1 MNSPDK
7 VSEATPQGLVNNS
20 LADPSLSQGD
30 ENEMSTLE
38 MPVELGARMRVPE
51 DIEKL
56 FRNYHTLILQ
66 AAFRITGDRMEAE
79 DVLQTLFL
87 RLLNRHAPVD
97 LKYSPGHYLRRA
109 AVNLALDR
117 LRRQKRQVPLEAV
130 PDLAAGRSFDPGQ
143 AQLSSEVAGCL
154 RSALARLKPTA
165 AEIFVL
171 RHFEGLSNSEI
182 AKLLGTSWGTVAV
195 TLHRAHRRLRKDL
208 SSFAGGR
215 S

>member
-1 MNSPDK
+1 MSPLK
-7 VSEATPQGLVNNS
+7 RHVEQEARRTI
-20 LADPSLSQGD
+20 
-30 ENEMSTLE
+30 
-38 MPVELGARMRVPE
+38 PE
-51 DIEKL
+51 DVEDL
-56 FRNYHTLILQ
+56 FRNYHALILQ
-66 AAFRITGDRMEAE
+66 AAFRVTGNRMEAE

-87 RLLNRHAPVD
+87 RLLHRETPLHV
-97 LKYSPGHYLRRA
+97 KHSPGPYLRRA

-117 LRRQKRQVPLEAV
+117 IRRQKRQVRLETIPEV
-130 PDLAAGRSFDPGQ
+130 AAGQSSDPGE
-143 AQLSSEVAGCL
+143 AQFSSELAGCL
-154 RSALARLKPTA
+154 RAALARLQPAA

-182 AKLLGTSWGTVAV
+182 AKLIGTSWGTVAV